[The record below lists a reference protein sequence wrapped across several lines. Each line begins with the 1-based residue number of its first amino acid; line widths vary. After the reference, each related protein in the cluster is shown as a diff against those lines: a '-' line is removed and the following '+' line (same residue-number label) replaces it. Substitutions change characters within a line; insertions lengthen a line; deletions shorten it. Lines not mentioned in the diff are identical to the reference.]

1 MTMLT
6 TSILALFSMPLDVPT
21 KAISLLWVL
30 PVGLAISL
38 VYKSV
43 KLEDVNIGVF
53 VREVILLFLTGIGM
67 LVFSSLVLLAVTWI
81 VQLWGTY

>member
-43 KLEDVNIGVF
+43 KLEDVKISVF
-53 VREVILLFLTGIGM
+53 VREVMFLFLTGIGM
-67 LVFSSLVLLAVTWI
+67 LVFSSLVLLAVAWAAK
-81 VQLWGTY
+81 LWASS